1 MVNLTSFTL
10 RNTSPENDTIG
21 HLLDFFEST
30 PHLREVRLHSATP
43 TFGAQSGQLVQ
54 LACLKRME
62 ITGIE
67 PCSILLDHLLI
78 PIGAELTTQVDSFG
92 RIEDHLPRSFDNL
105 RNLSNFT
112 KIHSHADEHSAWM
125 RFNGPNGQVHLELS
139 RRGTYFSIDS
149 LAMFDTS
156 KTEQLEIIGNH
167 YTSEDSFLQVLLPMQ
182 NLRTLTLSRCEGLH
196 NFMDVLHITCPK
208 LEELILIPYAGKE
221 EFDIGRVID
230 MAAARAPRGGKL
242 RIVRIIDGEDGLD
255 PESILE
261 LRKYVLHVV
270 DVECVNNGSDDD
282 DGDQE
287 GGFER

>member
-1 MVNLTSFTL
+1 
-10 RNTSPENDTIG
+10 
-21 HLLDFFEST
+21 
-30 PHLREVRLHSATP
+30 
-43 TFGAQSGQLVQ
+43 
-54 LACLKRME
+54 ME

-78 PIGAELTTQVDSFG
+78 PVGAELTTQVDSFG

-112 KIHSHADEHSAWM
+112 KIHSHANKHSAWM
-125 RFNGPNGQVHLELS
+125 RFNGLNGQVHLELS

-196 NFMDVLHITCPK
+196 NFMDILHITCPK

-221 EFDIGRVID
+221 EFDIGPVID
-230 MAAARAPRGGKL
+230 MAAARVPRGGKL
-242 RIVRIIDGEDGLD
+242 RIVRIIDGEDGVD

-261 LRKYVLHVV
+261 LRKYILHVV
-270 DVECVNNGSDDD
+270 DVECVNNSSDDD
-282 DGDQE
+282 GGDQE